1 MLEITEIIRHA
12 DQGMTKP
19 FLCMASDE
27 KRYYVK
33 GKAATVSGLIKEWL
47 GYQFAQKFGL
57 PVPKSQIL
65 YVDERLIDA
74 FGATAKN
81 SLGYGYVFGS
91 EEVTSTR
98 ELKYEQIADI
108 KEELKKDI
116 LLFDLWMRNEDRT
129 LTASGGNP
137 NLRWNVAES
146 SLTMIDHN
154 LILDPAFNKSEFW
167 QTHAFK
173 QTIIEHD
180 MNQVERAHYE
190 TKMQETL
197 KRWLIVWDTMPDEWI
212 DENKVLRIIDKN
224 FIFQQLEKDAQG
236 NIWTRLP

>member
-1 MLEITEIIRHA
+1 MLEITEIIKCA

-19 FLCMASDE
+19 FLCGASDE

-65 YVDERLIDA
+65 YVEESLVDA
-74 FGATAKN
+74 FGETAKN
-81 SLGYGYVFGS
+81 SLGHGYVFGS
-91 EEVTSTR
+91 EEITSTR
-98 ELKYEQIADI
+98 ELKYEQIAEI

-154 LILDPAFNKSEFW
+154 LILDPDFNKSEFW

-173 QTIIEHD
+173 QTVIEHGVD
-180 MNQVERAHYE
+180 QGERRHYE
-190 TKMQETL
+190 AKMQETL
-197 KRWLIVWDTMPDEWI
+197 KRWSTVWKTMPDEWI
-212 DENKVLRIIDKN
+212 DENNASKTIDET
-224 FIFQQLEKDAQG
+224 FIFQQLEDDAQG